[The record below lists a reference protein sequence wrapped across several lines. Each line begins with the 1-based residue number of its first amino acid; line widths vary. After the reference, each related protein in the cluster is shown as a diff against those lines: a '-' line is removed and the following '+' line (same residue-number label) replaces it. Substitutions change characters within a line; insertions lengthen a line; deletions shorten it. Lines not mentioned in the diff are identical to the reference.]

1 MIVMTITK
9 GSNVKIEYKLVVEGD
24 EVDSNIGGEPLSYI
38 QGENH
43 IVPGLEKQLEG
54 MSVGEEKSVEVVPEE
69 GYGPR
74 EEKAILEVSKDK
86 VPVEGQAV
94 GMTLGMKDQQ
104 GRVLQPVV
112 SEVKEETIVLDF
124 NHPLAG
130 KTLNFDV
137 KVVEVA

>member
-1 MIVMTITK
+1 MTITK
-9 GSNVKIEYKLVVEGD
+9 GSNVKIEYKLLVEGN

-38 QGENH
+38 HGENH

-54 MSVGEEKSVEVVPEE
+54 MRAGEEKSVQVKPEE

-74 EEKAILEVSKDK
+74 EEESVLEVSKDK
-86 VPVEGQAV
+86 IPVEGREV
-94 GMTLGMKDQQ
+94 GTTLGMKDQQ
-104 GRVLQPVV
+104 GRILQPIV
-112 SEVKEETIVLDF
+112 SEVKEETVVLDF

-130 KTLNFDV
+130 KTLEFDV